1 MKKIEKIEKIEKII
15 GIYNAW
21 EPSDIAFIKALK
33 WSINNLVI
41 IFYCQLRGSNNGWP
55 DISKDFF
62 EISIA
67 FRHVSNLKLDF
78 IGTGLH
84 RISGF
89 DILDISDNGLEN
101 INFQIEDYENGSINF
116 ICEEVEIIEV
126 SNPEKIAIA

>member
-1 MKKIEKIEKIEKII
+1 MKKIEKIEKIT
-15 GIYNAW
+15 GIYNTW

-41 IFYCQLRGSNNGWP
+41 IFYCQLRGGTNGWP

-67 FRHVSNLKLDF
+67 FRNVSNLKIDF

-84 RISGF
+84 QISGF
-89 DILDISDNGLEN
+89 DILDISNNGLEN
-101 INFQIEDYENGSINF
+101 INFQIDDYENGSINF

-126 SNPEKIAIA
+126 SNPEKITIG